1 MTTEP
6 GTTKTTDPGTTKT
19 TEIGKTETTAADKT
33 TRQQTT
39 QVTTEP
45 TRKTSEGNKMH
56 DCFLVIICNLISHCL
71 LTCFYTFFIV
81 ITFLFIYVE
90 NRRE

>member
-39 QVTTEP
+39 QVTAEP
-45 TRKTSEGNKMH
+45 TRKTKGNKMH

-71 LTCFYTFFIV
+71 LTCFYTFIV